1 MIRDGK
7 KAEYVKSFTVAGNFY
22 EMLKNI
28 RALADNCTLPRAM
41 GMTTFGSPSAL
52 VDGLSV
58 AGK

>member
-1 MIRDGK
+1 MIRGGK

-28 RALADNCTLPRAM
+28 KAIASNLEMP
-41 GMTTFGSPSAL
+41 GMSSFGSPSVL